1 VVQWAEVFP
10 DFPEIRIIKG
20 VNKISESLPEEW
32 LNIVKENESNHKDN
46 IDVFNPILKTDDK
59 LSVMPNTTSRY
70 YELFLSNFTKDYER
84 KSIQK
89 WLDKFPN
96 LNIRTIYRVLNLSF
110 LQSDIREVA
119 YKLFHNIFFHK
130 GKV

>member
-1 VVQWAEVFP
+1 MVQWAEVFP

>member
-1 VVQWAEVFP
+1 MVQWEEVFP

-32 LNIVKENESNHKDN
+32 LNIVKEKESNHKDK
-46 IDVFNPILKTDDK
+46 IGVFNPILKTDDK
-59 LSVMPNTTSRY
+59 LSVMPNTTNRY

>member
-1 VVQWAEVFP
+1 MVQWAEVFP

-119 YKLFHNIFFHK
+119 YKLLHNIFFHK

>member
-1 VVQWAEVFP
+1 
-10 DFPEIRIIKG
+10 
-20 VNKISESLPEEW
+20 
-32 LNIVKENESNHKDN
+32 
-46 IDVFNPILKTDDK
+46 
-59 LSVMPNTTSRY
+59 MPNTTSRY
-70 YELFLSNFTKDYER
+70 YELFLSNFTKDYEP

-119 YKLFHNIFFHK
+119 YKLFHNVIFTKEKCKITNDDLCPICSIQSENIYHMLLECYFHYL
-130 GKV
+130 